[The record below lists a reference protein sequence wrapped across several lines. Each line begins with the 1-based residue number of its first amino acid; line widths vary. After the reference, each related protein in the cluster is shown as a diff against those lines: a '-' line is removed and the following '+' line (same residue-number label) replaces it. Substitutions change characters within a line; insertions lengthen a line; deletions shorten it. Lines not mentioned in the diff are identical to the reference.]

1 MKKLKILFVVILIIA
16 VIAWF
21 VYKMLYPS
29 INLEAIENNISDRAT
44 KNWTELESAVLKNE
58 QRNVYFGDMHI
69 HTGYSFDA
77 FIGGIIAH
85 PEDAYKYAK
94 GNTIDILGQSSKLER
109 PLDFAAVTDHSEYF
123 GELYSIQNQGA
134 PAYNAML
141 PRYFRSLEGDTIK
154 QRQLFLTLLR
164 RVGRTNKSHLDF
176 FQGYKTTM
184 KTWDVEIAAAEEN
197 YNPGK
202 FTTFAAYEWTSGVG
216 VAHNHR
222 NVFFKD
228 MIVPDYPVSAIEA
241 PSVTQLWKSLEVFR
255 NGGATVMAI
264 PHNPNLSEGF
274 AFEDSYPDGRP
285 IDLEYA
291 RLSNLNEPLAE
302 IHQAKGN
309 SEVHASLW
317 QNDEYADFENYSQ
330 GEPKKNNYIRHML
343 KKGLEYEDKLGTNP
357 YQFGLIGSTDTHN
370 ATPGNTE
377 EDDAFIGN
385 HAGVDLAAQ
394 ERATRAWILDTTMS
408 VYETVNPGGLMAV
421 WSQANTR
428 PEIYEAMQRKETY
441 ATSGTR
447 IQVRFFAGYDMNEE
461 ASTYNELVADGYNN
475 GVHMGSTLK
484 SKAATG
490 SPTFSYWATKDPEGA
505 NLKKIQV
512 IKGYYE
518 NDEIKEEIYDLSTSQ
533 NVVPEGNEVNLTTGE
548 WNTENGSAALQGY
561 WQDPNFDPATR
572 AFYYLRVLEV
582 KTPRWNLWDEIKYD
596 VKYPD
601 STPKTIHERAWSS
614 PIWVTP
620 SS

>member
-228 MIVPDYPVSAIEA
+228 MIVPDYPVSAVEA

-596 VKYPD
+596 VKYPE

>member
-461 ASTYNELVADGYNN
+461 TSTYNELVADGYNN

-533 NVVPEGNEVNLTTGE
+533 NVVPEGNEVDLTTGE

>member
-533 NVVPEGNEVNLTTGE
+533 NVVPEGNEVDLTTGE